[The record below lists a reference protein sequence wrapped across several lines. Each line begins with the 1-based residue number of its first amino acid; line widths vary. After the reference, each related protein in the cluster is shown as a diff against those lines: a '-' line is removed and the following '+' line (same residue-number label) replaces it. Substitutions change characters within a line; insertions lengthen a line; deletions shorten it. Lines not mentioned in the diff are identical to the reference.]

1 MEKMKS
7 KLISSLS
14 YGITIAT
21 LILLALNLFGVIEAS
36 YWIVFSPIL
45 ALLAGFVLVLFLSI
59 IIGSIAYVFKK
70 DKVGERKK
78 TLEDAKEE
86 IRQKLKKEAEEEL
99 KAWRKAY
106 VKREQMSNIKTIN
119 EAGEILKDIENRK
132 KP

>member
-1 MEKMKS
+1 MKS
-7 KLISSLS
+7 KPISVLS

-21 LILLALNLFGVIEAS
+21 LVLLAFNLFGIIEVS

-45 ALLAGFVLVLFLSI
+45 ALLAGFVLVLILSI

-70 DKVGERKK
+70 DKIGARKK
-78 TLEDAKEE
+78 TMEDAKEE

-106 VKREQMSNIKTIN
+106 VKREQMSNIITIN